1 MINDTLTI
9 GFEMMQRLS
18 PMYPVFEFLVQST
31 VYVTITALLI
41 ILFKFIFKN
50 KIRAKWH
57 VIIWLVLLVRFVVP
71 VLPSSPFSIFNTAK
85 VEDETITKMG
95 YTVVENNNNISN
107 VTAYNV
113 EKGAVEDYYYGDE
126 HSHERYEQNYSD
138 SNTVRLVRLDIAII
152 VVWLV
157 GAVLLLSYFIFVFTR
172 YSKKLKKS
180 RKTCDEVTSDLF
192 ALCKEKLNIKR
203 DVEVYSAD
211 TTPILI
217 GVVKPTIYLPVGYSE
232 TETEYMLMHELN
244 HMKNLD
250 VVWSA
255 IATIILCFFWFNP
268 VVWISF
274 FIFKRDIEVYC
285 DERTLRYTEDKQ
297 SYARLLLETATGRK
311 SRFVLG
317 TTSLQNGKADLK
329 NRIKYMAK
337 FRKPTIVTVL
347 FALVLLSA
355 ILVVCLTNSLSSKVN
370 FTLQNSINGCKID
383 LIIDRDIVGNN
394 FRDGDSTG
402 RFYSDLDVETI
413 ANSIVVDN
421 LDKCSYEMVSENEA
435 LLRTNDEN
443 TPFVLISKKVQDES
457 GNKLDNVVFME
468 CLGSLF
474 YINDKVRDEY
484 LPNIEYGI
492 YFPSYLIE
500 EYRYNDFGKSFSVTG
515 SSPFTQKIILR
526 DDENNFQKLVD
537 FYSEIYQVGSS
548 EYEDGS
554 GELFVSDVYAGLTL
568 FRIFYNAEDRSVK
581 ITNTYQHFVREN
593 AKNIVRRFE
602 SSVQRGDIEAAK
614 SCFTTLAKEDK
625 KCIENL
631 TEDFNLAFGYVNKLD
646 INSRFSVATLYYKY
660 VDSGMIECIVNFEVE
675 IIDGEFKITKTD
687 LAQSLKEPLIRG
699 EEIVSEGVIG
709 EIDLSDIEDSGFW
722 NEIAN
727 IIYADEETVILY
739 GDCGL
744 IVYDLVDKKIA
755 LRASVDYLR
764 GLGYDFPY
772 ALASPDGTEVYIYET
787 TDPGSEQLTDTMVGH
802 IVTINVEDKTYKRD
816 KLKNRSVFTGKSVK
830 KELSVEEQ
838 ELYGITWLSSSSLYV
853 EVDDKIMFTQCTP
866 DWSVK
871 NLQLVI
877 CDKDTGEREILYIF
891 K

>member
-1 MINDTLTI
+1 MINDTLTL
-9 GFEMMQRLS
+9 GFEMMQSLN
-18 PMYPVFEFLVQST
+18 PVYPVFSFLVQST

-41 ILFKFIFKN
+41 ILFKLVFKN
-50 KIRAKWH
+50 KIGAKWH
-57 VIIWLVLLVRFVVP
+57 VIIWLILLVRFVVP

-85 VEDETITKMG
+85 VEDETITKMT
-95 YTVVENNNNISN
+95 YSVVENNNNISN
-107 VTAYNV
+107 VKAYNV
-113 EKGAVEDYYYGDE
+113 EKGTVEDYYYGE
-126 HSHERYEQNYSD
+126 GYSHESYEQNYSD
-138 SNTVRLVRLDIAII
+138 SHTVRLVRLDIAII
-152 VVWLV
+152 VVWLA
-157 GAVLLLSYFIFVFTR
+157 GAVLLLSYFIFVFSR
-172 YSKKLKKS
+172 YSKNLKKS
-180 RKTCDEVTSDLF
+180 RKTCDEVTSNIF
-192 ALCKEKLNIKR
+192 AMCKEKLNIKR
-203 DVEVYSAD
+203 EVEVYNAS
-211 TTPILI
+211 TTPMLI
-217 GVVKPTIYLPVGYSE
+217 GVVKPVIYLPEGYSE
-232 TETEYMLMHELN
+232 SETEYTLIHELN

-250 VVWSA
+250 IVWTA
-255 IATIILCFFWFNP
+255 VATIVLCLCWFNP
-268 VVWISF
+268 IVWLSF

-285 DERTLRYTEDKQ
+285 DERTLRYTDDKQ
-297 SYARLLLETATGRK
+297 SYAKLLLETATSGNH
-311 SRFVLG
+311 RFVLL

-355 ILVVCLTNSLSSKVN
+355 ILVVCLTNSLSNKVD

-394 FRDGDSTG
+394 YRDNSNIG

-413 ANSIVVDN
+413 ANSIAFDN
-421 LDKCSYEMVSENEA
+421 LDRCSYEMVSENEA

-468 CLGSLF
+468 CLGNMF
-474 YINDKVRDEY
+474 YINDEVCDEY
-484 LPNIEYGI
+484 LPNIEYGL

-554 GELFVSDVYAGLTL
+554 GELFVSDVYTGLTL
-568 FRIFYNAEDRSVK
+568 FRMFYNAEDRSVK
-581 ITNTYQHFVREN
+581 ITNTYQHFAREN

-602 SSVQRGDIEAAK
+602 NSVQRGDIESAK
-614 SCFTTLAKEDK
+614 SCFTTLTKEDK

-631 TEDFNLAFGYVNKLD
+631 NEDFNLAFGYVNKLD
-646 INSRFSVATLYYKY
+646 VNSKFSVATLYYKF
-660 VDSGMIECIVNFEVE
+660 VDSGTISCIVNFEVE

-709 EIDLSDIEDSGFW
+709 ETDLSDIEDSGFW
-722 NEIAN
+722 DKIAS

-744 IVYDLVDKKIA
+744 VVYDLVDKEIA

-764 GLGYDFPY
+764 SLGYDYPY

-787 TDPGSEQLTDTMVGH
+787 IDPSSEQLTDTMVGH
-802 IVTINVEDKTYKRD
+802 TVTINVEDKTFKRD
-816 KLKNRSVFTGKSVK
+816 KIKNRSVFAGKSVK

-838 ELYGITWLSSSSLYV
+838 ELYGITWLSSSSIYV
-853 EVDDKIMFTQCTP
+853 EVGDKIMFTQCTP
-866 DWSVK
+866 DWSIK

-877 CDKDTGEREILYIF
+877 CDKDTGEREIIYIF
-891 K
+891 E